1 MYDNVAI
8 DLNAY
13 RHELSC
19 HDLIILLLPARL
31 YASQDGSCCV
41 KPIVVLHLTVDGCT
55 SHVDYTTIGS
65 LAVWKKR
72 DVICKHVTCNIYIS
86 AKS

>member
-31 YASQDGSCCV
+31 YASQGGSCCV
-41 KPIVVLHLTVDGCT
+41 KPIAVLQLTVDVCT
-55 SHVDYTTIGS
+55 LYVDYTYSYKLTTTIGS
-65 LAVWKKR
+65 SCLEEM
-72 DVICKHVTCNIYIS
+72 
-86 AKS
+86 